1 MNPFLALYRHEFS
14 VSDIEPRFLAAA

>member
-14 VSDIEPRFLAAA
+14 LSDIETRFLAGA